1 MLEPDGSVEL
11 VKVALPDPSSAV
23 VARTVE
29 PSEKVKLPVGVPP
42 VPVVLLTVAVSE
54 TDWLK
59 LLGLALLCTAMA
71 VE

>member
-1 MLEPDGSVEL
+1 VLEPDGSVEL